1 MSGMPEKWE
10 VNVLGRAPSPPHH
23 SPLPNPVQLSL
34 EAEAAASGD
43 ICFLTLQPGSPRPL
57 SPGLRGYFTNT
68 GGGRARGGRKRVDGS
83 SGDLPTPPRPLLF
96 SSHLLTF
103 KVKTL

>member
-1 MSGMPEKWE
+1 MRKTLSLGKKKKTHPCRGEAVVSGMPEKWE
-10 VNVLGRAPSPPHH
+10 VSVLGMAP
-23 SPLPNPVQLSL
+23 PVQLSP

-68 GGGRARGGRKRVDGS
+68 GGGR
-83 SGDLPTPPRPLLF
+83 T
-96 SSHLLTF
+96 
-103 KVKTL
+103 

>member
-1 MSGMPEKWE
+1 MPEKWE
-10 VNVLGRAPSPPHH
+10 VNVLGMAP
-23 SPLPNPVQLSL
+23 PVQLSP

-68 GGGRARGGRKRVDGS
+68 GGGR
-83 SGDLPTPPRPLLF
+83 T
-96 SSHLLTF
+96 
-103 KVKTL
+103 